1 MGLWA
6 PCNAPRNGRGATRP
20 TPQRAV
26 LVGGCPYIRH
36 HQEIASR
43 RRCGRERRPGLGRA
57 SQDFERPWC
66 SWGRRPLAR
75 ATARDESR
83 WRRYSNH
90 RPSTG
95 YNDRDILPSN
105 GGPPLRRRNRRPR
118 AGTSAPPR
126 GVGANAADACVRAHH
141 ARAWVPPRASRCAG
155 SLSCGGGGSLAR
167 GGRGVSDT
175 AAVPAGGPALREY

>member
-1 MGLWA
+1 MQRTAEREGGDPPHPTTRRA
-6 PCNAPRNGRGATRP
+6 GGRLPLYT
-20 TPQRAV
+20 
-26 LVGGCPYIRH
+26 
-36 HQEIASR
+36 IASR

-57 SQDFERPWC
+57 CRDFERPWC

-83 WRRYSNH
+83 WRKYSKH

-118 AGTSAPPR
+118 AGTIAPPR
-126 GVGANAADACVRAHH
+126 GAGANAADACVCAHH
-141 ARAWVPPRASRCAG
+141 ARAWVLPRASRCAG
-155 SLSCGGGGSLAR
+155 SLSRGGGGSLAR

-175 AAVPAGGPALREY
+175 AAVPAGGPALRESTKQGLAARRR